1 MVTPDVVFIGMSAR
15 TNRIGAEALMQQL
28 DRLGRKARIAET
40 PKSILHFKTAASLLD
55 EETVLATQA
64 MADSGVFAGFKIVI
78 TPAGEDAAANA
89 LRVNDTVLVGT
100 RFPRT
105 IDLLTKEGYAV
116 KALPVTEIGKLDA
129 GLSCM
134 SLRW

>member
-1 MVTPDVVFIGMSAR
+1 M
-15 TNRIGAEALMQQL
+15 
-28 DRLGRKARIAET
+28 
-40 PKSILHFKTAASLLD
+40 
-55 EETVLATQA
+55 LATKT
-64 MADSGVFAGFKIVI
+64 MAESGIFERFKIIV

-89 LRVNDTVLVGT
+89 LRVNDTVLVGA

-105 IDLLTKEGYAV
+105 IELLTKEGYAV